1 MPDDGGRLLD
11 RRWVLRVA
19 LVLVALPFLL
29 TFAKVATADDAPRNH
44 DVALIELRSGDV
56 LGGDLP
62 LVGSYERYGGN
73 QPGPWLFWL
82 LALPAAA
89 GPLGIA
95 AAVLLVG
102 YGAVAGMLAVAARR
116 GGALLVC
123 WTALLSMVLVLGRGL
138 DRLADPWEPMLTVLL
153 VALAVMAV
161 WEVASGTVSILPGV
175 VALLWFLASVWT
187 LLTSVAVAVGVVLVV
202 AVAVVAR
209 DVVRSGDSGRRR
221 ALLIAVGASVAVLV
235 VMVTPTIVEQVVT
248 TPGNLTQLL
257 DAAGTSE
264 PTVGLSGA
272 WSALR
277 LQFDPWAPWLGRTL
291 PVDLSSEIDGS
302 AAGVVPVALLVWVAS
317 MVALAVAGRRS
328 RSARDPDA
336 EPVDGAPDAD
346 DADDADGADRRDL
359 GAPWWLHAGTAAV
372 LVGLL
377 VGLSF
382 SRGAVAVWS
391 MAPTSALAML
401 IWLAAG
407 WTALGLLL
415 AGRPV
420 RWRARATAAV
430 AALAV
435 CAVVATSVGAV
446 LSDQEPGLL
455 PVAVGRLAA
464 RVPSVVDP
472 DRGPLL
478 VSSDATAN
486 VVFASEGFGV
496 AELVASLDRL
506 GYRSVVAADM
516 ASKFGDRRARPQD
529 ATGELRV
536 ESGEA
541 APTGDGWELVGRVD
555 PLTASQRRERARMDR
570 RVAAA
575 SGGLEGPALMR
586 RASTDPALADLLR
599 SSAEVPDQPI
609 LSLWYRP
616 TTS

>member
-161 WEVASGTVSILPGV
+161 WEVASGTLSILPGV

-187 LLTSVAVAVGVVLVV
+187 LLTSVAVAVGVVLVA

-209 DVVRSGDSGRRR
+209 DVVRSGDRGRRR

-302 AAGVVPVALLVWVAS
+302 AAGVVPVALLVWV
-317 MVALAVAGRRS
+317 
-328 RSARDPDA
+328 
-336 EPVDGAPDAD
+336 
-346 DADDADGADRRDL
+346 
-359 GAPWWLHAGTAAV
+359 
-372 LVGLL
+372 
-377 VGLSF
+377 
-382 SRGAVAVWS
+382 
-391 MAPTSALAML
+391 
-401 IWLAAG
+401 
-407 WTALGLLL
+407 
-415 AGRPV
+415 
-420 RWRARATAAV
+420 
-430 AALAV
+430 
-435 CAVVATSVGAV
+435 
-446 LSDQEPGLL
+446 
-455 PVAVGRLAA
+455 
-464 RVPSVVDP
+464 
-472 DRGPLL
+472 
-478 VSSDATAN
+478 
-486 VVFASEGFGV
+486 
-496 AELVASLDRL
+496 
-506 GYRSVVAADM
+506 
-516 ASKFGDRRARPQD
+516 
-529 ATGELRV
+529 
-536 ESGEA
+536 
-541 APTGDGWELVGRVD
+541 
-555 PLTASQRRERARMDR
+555 
-570 RVAAA
+570 
-575 SGGLEGPALMR
+575 
-586 RASTDPALADLLR
+586 
-599 SSAEVPDQPI
+599 
-609 LSLWYRP
+609 
-616 TTS
+616 